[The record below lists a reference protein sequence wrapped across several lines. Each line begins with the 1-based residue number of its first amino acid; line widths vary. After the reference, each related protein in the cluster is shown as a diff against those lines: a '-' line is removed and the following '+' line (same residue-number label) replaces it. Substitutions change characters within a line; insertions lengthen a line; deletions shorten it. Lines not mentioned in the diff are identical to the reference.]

1 MVAQGSKHDC
11 SSKQSDNCIISYDPA
26 LKAYSFTSTV
36 FCWSRQSQDHP
47 DSRRGELDSAYLY
60 GSGKVIL
67 GFPGSSA
74 GEESACN
81 AGEPSSIPGSGRS
94 PGEGRDSLLQYFWVS
109 LVAQTVKIP
118 PVMWETWVQSLG
130 WRIPWRKAWQ
140 PIQYYCLE
148 GLMDREVWRATAH
161 GVAELDMT
169 EWGHTRGYIG
179 DEDVGMGIFKK
190 LSPRVNM

>member
-36 FCWSRQSQDHP
+36 FCWSKQSQDHP

-81 AGEPSSIPGSGRS
+81 TGEPSSIPGSGRS
-94 PGEGRDSLLQYFWVS
+94 PGEGIVYSNIF
-109 LVAQTVKIP
+109 
-118 PVMWETWVQSLG
+118 G
-130 WRIPWRKAWQ
+130 FPWWLRQ
-140 PIQYYCLE
+140 
-148 GLMDREVWRATAH
+148 
-161 GVAELDMT
+161 
-169 EWGHTRGYIG
+169 
-179 DEDVGMGIFKK
+179 
-190 LSPRVNM
+190 